1 MHRMHMIESHGCTMN
16 IIITYFG
23 KGKKSSKIENNQLKN
38 KLSKSVIIFLPYL
51 KKKENKTTSL
61 NKM

>member
-16 IIITYFG
+16 IIIMYSG

-51 KKKENKTTSL
+51 KKKENKITSL

>member
-1 MHRMHMIESHGCTMN
+1 MIQSHGCTVN
-16 IIITYFG
+16 IIIMYFR

-51 KKKENKTTSL
+51 KKKRK
-61 NKM
+61 KK